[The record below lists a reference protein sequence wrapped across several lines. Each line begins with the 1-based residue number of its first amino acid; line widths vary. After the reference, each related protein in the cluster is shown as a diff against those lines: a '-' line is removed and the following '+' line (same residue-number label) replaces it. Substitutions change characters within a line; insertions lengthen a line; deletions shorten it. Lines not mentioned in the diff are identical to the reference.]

1 LRRTVII
8 SPEAL
13 LMAIDLN
20 EAGRALELLGAPNV
34 DTLQLIDAGAL
45 AGQYY
50 PLFDP
55 SSPALV
61 LNLAKADGERLRA
74 VLLQAYG
81 PDHPVKLVAEGARE
95 LRLDELGDPAGA
107 TALYIPP
114 LPYPGSYAALQNV
127 AARLR
132 APDGCPWDRELTWA
146 KLRPFLLEE
155 THELLDAL
163 DAEDPRKVMEEE
175 GDLLLQIAL
184 QAQIAT
190 ENGQYRFPDVA
201 RHIVEKL
208 IRRHPHVFGEVA
220 VSGTDEVL
228 ANWEAIKAAERQKS
242 GEKKSPLAN
251 IPKGL
256 PALAQAEAYLDRM
269 SRLRSSTPPMEPWA
283 ALANLGKDENLSPE
297 TLGQALFD
305 LVAWAMARG
314 VEAESALREANA
326 RFAAEVAAQAERSEG
341 EPHDGA
347 A

>member
-1 LRRTVII
+1 
-8 SPEAL
+8 
-13 LMAIDLN
+13 MAIDLN
-20 EAGRALELLGAPNV
+20 EAARALTLLGAPDV
-34 DTLQLIDAGAL
+34 DTLQLIEAGAL
-45 AGQYY
+45 AEQYY

-55 SSPALV
+55 SSPTLV
-61 LNLAKADGERLRA
+61 LNLRTADLARIRQ
-74 VLLQAYG
+74 VLLQAYPHAHEVTLVG
-81 PDHPVKLVAEGARE
+81 PDG
-95 LRLDELGDPAGA
+95 G
-107 TALYIPP
+107 TALPLGELAGKSGGDALFVPP
-114 LPYPGSYAALQNV
+114 LPYPGSYSALQNV

-155 THELLDAL
+155 AHELLDAL

-175 GDLLLQIAL
+175 GDLLLQISL

-190 ENGQYRFPDVA
+190 ENGQYRFPEVA

-228 ANWEAIKAAERQKS
+228 ANWEAIKAAERKKS
-242 GEKKSPLAN
+242 GEKKSPLAS

-269 SRLRSSTPPMEPWA
+269 SRLRPNAPPTQPWA
-283 ALANLGKDENLSPE
+283 GLANLGQDEPLTAE
-297 TLGQALFD
+297 VLGQALFD

-326 RFAAEVAAQAERSEG
+326 RFAAEVAGG
-341 EPHDGA
+341 E
-347 A
+347 